1 MATKNIQAQA
11 QAQGQGQ
18 GQAHNQTPVPSE
30 LRKHVAAI
38 HSSGQLSFLE
48 RKTFNVLLANAF
60 DTLLSKRRHVIPVN
74 ILAEMIGFNSKNVGD
89 LKEAL
94 TGIMK
99 KVLEY
104 DLLHE
109 TGDWEAAPL
118 LAYAAIKSGQC
129 HYEFSSFLAEQ
140 FSDPK
145 IYTTINLHLQKKV
158 SGAYALALYEN
169 CVRFRSVGSTG
180 FISVEKWRRLLGA
193 DASTYDEFKHFN
205 DQVIKKSVAD
215 VNRNMDIHLT
225 PEYRRE
231 NRRVVEIKFLIENSA
246 NGTPTVL
253 DDDDEIKRIKE
264 SDAFRKLTA
273 LGVGESLA
281 ATWIRQDP
289 ERALAAANYTDNRV
303 SRKLINS
310 NPAGYVRK
318 VFEGETEIPSMQD
331 KPAAPSQGAK
341 PPEASAEAERAQAA
355 VRAAMT
361 NLTDSEK
368 AAYVE
373 EFRKEGGVTT
383 TYNPETG
390 KFRGVTERL
399 AFNGWLAKK
408 LLQQ

>member
-1 MATKNIQAQA
+1 MEITVTTKNIQALA
-11 QAQGQGQ
+11 LS
-18 GQAHNQTPVPSE
+18 PVPSE

-38 HSSGQLSFLE
+38 HTSGQLSFLE
-48 RKTFNVLLANAF
+48 RKMFNVLLANAF
-60 DTLLSKRRHVIPVN
+60 DTLLSKRRHGIPVN
-74 ILAEMIGFNSKNVGD
+74 ILSDMIGFNSKNVGD

-169 CVRFRSVGSTG
+169 CVRFRAVGSTG
-180 FISVEKWRRLLGA
+180 FIAVEKWRRLLGA
-193 DASTYDEFKHFN
+193 DATTYDEFKHFN

-215 VNRNMDIHLT
+215 INRNMDIHLT
-225 PEYRRE
+225 VEYRRE
-231 NRRVVEIKFLIENSA
+231 NRRVVEIKFLIETNA
-246 NGTPTVL
+246 NGTPGVL
-253 DDDDEIKRIKE
+253 DDDDEIKQIKSTE
-264 SDAFRKLTA
+264 AFRKLIA

-303 SRKLINS
+303 SRKLIKS
-310 NPAGYVRK
+310 NPAGYVRS
-318 VFEGETEIPSMQD
+318 VFEGATDIPVAQQ
-331 KPAAPSQGAK
+331 KVAAPSPAVEHSE
-341 PPEASAEAERAQAA
+341 PSAAEDERALA
-355 VRAAMT
+355 VRAAMAK
-361 NLTDSEK
+361 LSDAERRAYAEK
-368 AAYVE
+368 
-373 EFRKEGGVTT
+373 FREEGGSTN
-383 TYNPETG
+383 TYNPDTG
-390 KFRGVTERL
+390 KFRSATERV
-399 AFNGWLAKK
+399 AFTGWLVKQ
-408 LLQQ
+408 LSRQ

>member
-1 MATKNIQAQA
+1 MSTKNAQ
-11 QAQGQGQ
+11 
-18 GQAHNQTPVPSE
+18 TLVPSE

-38 HSSGQLSFLE
+38 HTSGQLSFLE
-48 RKTFNVLLANAF
+48 RKMFNVLLANAF
-60 DTLLSKRRHVIPVN
+60 DTLLSKRIHEIPVN

-89 LKEAL
+89 LKDAL

-129 HYEFSSFLAEQ
+129 KYEFSSFLAKQ

-145 IYTTINLHLQKKV
+145 IYTTINLQLQKKV
-158 SGAYALALYEN
+158 AGAYALALYEN

-205 DQVIKKSVAD
+205 DQVIKKSIAD
-215 VNRNMDIHLT
+215 INRNMDIHLT
-225 PEYRRE
+225 VEYRRE
-231 NRRVVEIKFLIENSA
+231 NRRVVEIKFLIEDNA
-246 NGTPTVL
+246 NGTPVVL
-253 DDDDEIKRIKE
+253 GDDDELDRIKSTE
-264 SDAFRKLTA
+264 AFRKLTS

-303 SRKLINS
+303 SRKLIKS
-310 NPAGYVRK
+310 NPAGYVRS
-318 VFEGETEIPSMQD
+318 VFEGVTDIPSAQD
-331 KPAAPSQGAK
+331 KPPAPSPA
-341 PPEASAEAERAQAA
+341 ASFAERPTAEDERAQV
-355 VRAAMT
+355 VRSTMARLSDA
-361 NLTDSEK
+361 ERRI
-368 AAYVE
+368 YVE
-373 EFRKEGGVTT
+373 EFREEGGATT
-383 TYNPETG
+383 SYNPETS
-390 KFRGVTERL
+390 KFRSVTERV
-399 AFNGWLAKK
+399 AFTGWLARK
-408 LLQQ
+408 LSQQ

>member
-1 MATKNIQAQA
+1 MEIIVSTKSALAAIPSDARKNVAAAI
-11 QAQGQGQ
+11 
-18 GQAHNQTPVPSE
+18 PSE

-38 HSSGQLSFLE
+38 HTSGQLSFLE
-48 RKTFNVLLANAF
+48 RKMFNVLLANAF
-60 DTLLSKRRHVIPVN
+60 DTLLSKRRHGIPVS
-74 ILAEMIGFNSKNVGD
+74 ILSEMIGFNSKNVGD

-109 TGDWEAAPL
+109 TGEWEAAPL

-140 FSDPK
+140 LSDPK

-158 SGAYALALYEN
+158 AGAYALALYEN

-215 VNRNMDIHLT
+215 INRNMDIHLAV
-225 PEYRRE
+225 EYRRE
-231 NRRVVEIKFLIENSA
+231 SRRVVEIRFLIEDNV
-246 NGTPTVL
+246 NGTPGVL
-253 DDDDEIKRIKE
+253 SDDDELARIK
-264 SDAFRKLTA
+264 STDAFQKLIA

-303 SRKLINS
+303 SRKLIKS
-310 NPAGYVRK
+310 SPAGYVRS
-318 VFEGETEIPSMQD
+318 VYESPTEIPLMQD
-331 KPAAPSQGAK
+331 KPPAPASGAK
-341 PPEASAEAERAQAA
+341 APDSSGDQAVRSAIAKLTDAERG
-355 VRAAMT
+355 
-361 NLTDSEK
+361 
-368 AAYVE
+368 AYVE
-373 EFRKEGGVTT
+373 IYREEGGSVT

-390 KFRGVTERL
+390 KLRSGTERV
-399 AFNGWLAKK
+399 AFTAWLVKK
-408 LLQQ
+408 LSQP